1 MVRSARWCW
10 RSVVRWGT
18 MAAQRCPCNWVNAF
32 AGALGVALFYATTR
46 TATGRT
52 DAALPAALLL
62 GGSYAFWYYA
72 VEIEVYTV
80 ATLFLII
87 CLALIIR
94 PLPWNARRSL
104 ALGVAQGGAVLFH
117 QTNVLFC
124 VPVAVIALADMR
136 MARMCA
142 PLSVAG
148 LRMPSHWHW

>member
-1 MVRSARWCW
+1 
-10 RSVVRWGT
+10 
-18 MAAQRCPCNWVNAF
+18 
-32 AGALGVALFYATTR
+32 VALFYVTAR
-46 TATGRT
+46 AATGRT
-52 DAALPAALLL
+52 DAALPVALLL

-124 VPVAVIALADMR
+124 VPVAVIALAD
-136 MARMCA
+136 
-142 PLSVAG
+142 
-148 LRMPSHWHW
+148 LRATKDVRAFHRSLGCVCHRTGTGNGAAIPVCHADRQ